1 MVLSYVGVI
10 SLLMQGFG
18 IGAITTRFPEKAILQ
33 FSTVTLTIAYF
44 ILVSRHGSWLLKP
57 LYVLLMQLLKMMAF
71 AERVTGL

>member
-18 IGAITTRFPEKAILQ
+18 IGAITARFPEKAILQ

-44 ILVSRHGSWLLKP
+44 ILVRRTMFLPSAVKPGIVVIIGSV
-57 LYVLLMQLLKMMAF
+57 Y
-71 AERVTGL
+71 